1 MGFGQAIKH
10 VFSNYANFKGR
21 ASRSEF
27 WWWYLFVVIGGI
39 IVSIPLNAGI
49 TSSLNSVTVDDVT
62 GTITGGE
69 VSTLTQL
76 GIILAAVWTVALLL
90 PTLAVGC
97 RRLHDT
103 DRSGWW
109 WLLYYFCCIV
119 GAIVVIIFWI
129 GPSTP
134 GPNRYGDGPATGS

>member
-1 MGFGQAIKH
+1 MLLLLLLLVLVLVAQA
-10 VFSNYANFKGR
+10 A
-21 ASRSEF
+21 
-27 WWWYLFVVIGGI
+27 
-39 IVSIPLNAGI
+39 
-49 TSSLNSVTVDDVT
+49 DV
-62 GTITGGE
+62 
-69 VSTLTQL
+69 
-76 GIILAAVWTVALLL
+76 AAVWTVALLL

-103 DRSGWW
+103 NRSGWW

-134 GPNRYGDGPATGS
+134 GPNRYGDGPATAP